1 MKKFLLILLA
11 AALTLSLASCS
22 GKEPQDEDAPGGA
35 SEPAQQTQQIQQAQ
49 ESAAPVQEETPA
61 SESGTFTVGDA
72 VSVNDIVVTLVDVSE
87 STGGNYMKPDDGKV
101 FILCEFNIENNSDKD
116 LPISSIMSFKAYID
130 DYSATLNISA
140 ILSSNKS
147 QLDGA
152 IAAGKKMNGVIGY
165 EADESWETIEITFTP
180 DVFFG
185 DGATFVYSK

>member
-35 SEPAQQTQQIQQAQ
+35 SEPAQQIQQTQ
-49 ESAAPVQEETPA
+49 ESAPVQEETPA
-61 SESGTFTVGDA
+61 PESDAFTVGDA

-147 QLDGA
+147 QLDGS